1 MEQFSVTVWDELC
14 GWGLSMKVREPAYPL
29 MSTTS
34 RLTLIAMHLE
44 TLLYM
49 LLQSDKVLPPP
60 GARPD
65 FNALSRKAKR
75 TAVDNEWIK
84 IPATTILVGMDD
96 PMNNNGSVGY
106 FGWDNEKP
114 ARKKTL
120 PAFEAKARPLTN
132 EDFARYLIG
141 TKQNTLPASW
151 TQHSTVK
158 RNDVKVTNGS
168 LGNLDHLVDQ
178 AEQFDAAFLDGKF
191 VRTVYGPVALRHAL
205 AWPVFAS
212 FDELTGC
219 AQFMNGRIPTADEVR
234 SIYNHV
240 DLAKKEEA
248 EKVQS
253 RRISAVNGHLSN
265 DGVEESPPSA
275 SALNGSSSVSTH
287 PTPNELFMD
296 LDGCNV
302 GLSNFHPTAVTHLG
316 NKLCGRGEMGGVWE
330 WTSSVLEEHEGF
342 EAMDEYP
349 GYTGTVAWE
358 SGTSAFTVANTSV
371 SRLFRRETQH
381 RPWWLLGDS
390 SEDSRQKKLVSRF
403 DPSA

>member
-1 MEQFSVTVWDELC
+1 MWDELC
-14 GWGLSMKVREPAYPL
+14 GWGLSMKVREPDYPL
-29 MSTTS
+29 MLTTS
-34 RLTLIAMHLE
+34 GLTSIAMHLE

-60 GARPD
+60 GALPD
-65 FNALSRKAKR
+65 FEALSQEAKR
-75 TAVDNEWIK
+75 TAVGNEWIK
-84 IPATTILVGMDD
+84 IPASTVLVGMDD
-96 PMNNNGSVGY
+96 PANNNGSVGY

-114 ARKKTL
+114 ARKKTV

-141 TKQNTLPASW
+141 TKQITLPASW
-151 TQHSTVK
+151 TQHSKFT
-158 RNDVKVTNGS
+158 RNDVEVTNGR
-168 LGNLDHLVDQ
+168 LGDLDHLNDQ

-191 VRTVYGPVALRHAL
+191 VRTVYGPIALRHAL

-240 DLAKKEEA
+240 DLAKKEDA

-253 RRISAVNGHLSN
+253 KRISAVNGHLSN

-275 SALNGSSSVSTH
+275 SAANGSSSVSTH

-296 LDGCNV
+296 LDGSNV
-302 GLSNFHPTAVTHLG
+302 GLSNFRPTAVTHLG
-316 NKLCGRGEMGGVWE
+316 NELCGRGEMGGVWE
-330 WTSSVLEEHEGF
+330 WTSSALEEHEGF

-349 GYTGTVAWE
+349 GYTGTVAW
-358 SGTSAFTVANTSV
+358 GSADFFDGKHNIV
-371 SRLFRRETQH
+371 
-381 RPWWLLGDS
+381 LGGS
-390 SEDSRQKKLVSRF
+390 WATHPRIAGRKSFLVWGAIGSQL
-403 DPSA
+403 